1 MVTGVLVP
9 FLFFFWFFY
18 RVFVFFILKKKYCNS
33 MSWPRKKKCIAC
45 NHPRFVK
52 IFVVFRL
59 VQGVRLHFFFFYFL
73 CKLFW
78 GGLRETCIFEGKDGA
93 TA

>member
-9 FLFFFWFFY
+9 FLFFF
-18 RVFVFFILKKKYCNS
+18 VFLQSFCFFILKKSTVILC
-33 MSWPRKKKCIAC
+33 PGQKKKCIAC

-59 VQGVRLHFFFFYFL
+59 VQGVRLHFFFFTF
-73 CKLFW
+73 CVNFF
-78 GGLRETCIFEGKDGA
+78 GGI
-93 TA
+93 

>member
-9 FLFFFWFFY
+9 FLFFFFLFFLQSFCFFY
-18 RVFVFFILKKKYCNS
+18 IKKKYCNS

-59 VQGVRLHFFFFYFL
+59 VQGVRLHFFFL
-73 CKLFW
+73 LFV
-78 GGLRETCIFEGKDGA
+78 
-93 TA
+93 